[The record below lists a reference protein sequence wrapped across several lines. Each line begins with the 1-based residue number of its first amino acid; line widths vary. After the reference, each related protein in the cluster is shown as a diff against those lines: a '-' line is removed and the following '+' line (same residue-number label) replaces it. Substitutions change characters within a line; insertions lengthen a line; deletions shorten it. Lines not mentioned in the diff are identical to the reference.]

1 MCSKLNNFG
10 MINETLKF
18 LLDEVNQFL
27 SLKLGVNTDPRVVL
41 GNVTK
46 AMDTDSGGTNS
57 LSNKGILSLVN
68 VEEDRIVR
76 QQENFVRSENGVIYK
91 NPPLYLN
98 LYVVFAINRTEYTDS
113 LKWLAFI
120 IQFFQYQKVFTPLS
134 HPALDPKIQKL
145 VLDLHSMNF
154 EQVNHMWSILGG
166 KYLPSVLYKIRQI
179 TLDEDAVISGGGI
192 ITEVDLNARTKQQVS

>member
-1 MCSKLNNFG
+1 MCLTAYLFS

-68 VEEDRIVR
+68 VEEDRLAR
-76 QQENFVRSENGVIYK
+76 QQENVVRSENGVIYK
-91 NPPLYLN
+91 SPPIYLN
-98 LYVVFAINRTEYTDS
+98 LYVIFAINRTEYSES

-134 HPALDPKIQKL
+134 HPALDPKIQKI
-145 VLDLHSMNF
+145 VLDLHSMSF
-154 EQVNHMWSILGG
+154 EQINHMWSILGG

-179 TLDEDAVISGGGI
+179 TVDEEAVVSGGGI
-192 ITEVDLNARTKQQVS
+192 ITEIDLNARTKLQIS

>member
-1 MCSKLNNFG
+1 

>member
-1 MCSKLNNFG
+1 

-18 LLDEVNQFL
+18 LVDEVNQFL

-41 GNVTK
+41 GNVAK
-46 AMDTDSGGTNS
+46 AMDSDSGGTNS

-68 VEEDRIVR
+68 VEEDRIAR
-76 QQENFVRSENGVIYK
+76 QQENFTKFETGVTYK
-91 NPPLYLN
+91 NPPLALN
-98 LYVVFAINRTEYTDS
+98 LYVIFAINRTEYSES
-113 LKWLAFI
+113 LKWLAYV

-166 KYLPSVLYKIRQI
+166 KYLPSAIYKIRQI

-192 ITEVDLNARTKQQVS
+192 ITEIDLNGRSKIQVS